1 MIMKKKR
8 ILWGLLILCCIL
20 FVRPTESKAADD
32 VYTININKTSP
43 AAAEKKLRKMKASST
58 QELQLMIDVTDEK
71 GYKKDFKEVDF
82 GNGLKMNVL
91 QQDIVD
97 SNEKIAKKK
106 LEQWLKKFQKLKANT
121 YGVLPIGY
129 SFNSNLYH
137 VSSGLYSAGGYVSDY
152 VNINTIFDKA
162 YDATEGKCEYLGNYF
177 DKIVEREQFS
187 YLDTYNGGKRIKID
201 TTNGIINITEMLK
214 DVPVKQYTKAEL
226 KKQSDSVRVQVLL
239 YGVSKATL
247 FTMSDDSTQKTK
259 DSFYDLAKGKAVM
272 SSSSK
277 YSYSNS
283 EYAYR
288 TWSRIAHRLSM
299 DIDVFGYKPYGGS
312 FNYPT
317 FGSIKAK
324 NSNGKWDYF
333 EIYDTTIQPQN
344 IYSDTYSYLC
354 DKPSSR
360 KEDEEKDAYNWITKG
375 KATEAD
381 SFFLKKAVKLFKDG
395 TYIDYLMEY
404 CGYGPNDKP
413 IKLKLVNQ
421 NKTKYGFTSAS
432 YTLNVYEDENQQ
444 TAWDWVLNK

>member
-20 FVRPTESKAADD
+20 FVRPTESKADDD
-32 VYTININKTSP
+32 VYTINISKTSP

-58 QELQLMIDVTDEK
+58 QKLRLTVDITNEK
-71 GYKKDFKEVDF
+71 GYKYEVEKVEIME
-82 GNGLKMNVL
+82 GLVVDVYDTEIMKFNSDIARKKML
-91 QQDIVD
+91 
-97 SNEKIAKKK
+97 
-106 LEQWLKKFQKLKANT
+106 QWLEKFQKLKANT
-121 YGVLPIGY
+121 YGVLPIHL
-129 SFNSNLYH
+129 SSNSN
-137 VSSGLYSAGGYVSDY
+137 VSMLSPGTYIYGSRCYVSDY

-239 YGVSKATL
+239 YGVSKAQL
-247 FTMSDDSTQKTK
+247 FTINYDATKKTK
-259 DSFYDLAKGKAVM
+259 DSLYDLARGTGVICPNEPNEAFSRGKAYELWGHLM
-272 SSSSK
+272 SHL
-277 YSYSNS
+277 SN
-283 EYAYR
+283 
-288 TWSRIAHRLSM
+288 
-299 DIDVFGYKPYGGS
+299 DIYIYWFDGATLGGH
-312 FNYPT
+312 T
-317 FGSIKAK
+317 FGTLKVK
-324 NSNGKWDYF
+324 NSSDKWDYF
-333 EIYDTTIQPQN
+333 EFYDTTIRPEN
-344 IYSDTYSYLC
+344 TTSGTFSYLN
-354 DKPSSR
+354 DHPSAR
-360 KEDEEKDAYNWITKG
+360 KEGSGKDIYNWITKG

-381 SFFLKKAVKLFKDG
+381 SFFLKKALKLLGDG
-395 TYIDYLMEY
+395 TYVDYLMEH
-404 CGYGPNDKP
+404 CGYCPNDKP

>member
-32 VYTININKTSP
+32 VYTINISKTSP
-43 AAAEKKLRKMKASST
+43 AAAEKKLRKVKASST
-58 QELQLMIDVTDEK
+58 QELQLTVDITNEK
-71 GYKKDFKEVDF
+71 GYKYEIGDSGIFD
-82 GNGLKMNVL
+82 GLT
-91 QQDIVD
+91 IR
-97 SNEKIAKKK
+97 SNSEIARKK
-106 LEQWLKKFQKLKANT
+106 LLQWLKKFQKLKANT
-121 YGVLPIGY
+121 YGILPIEYY
-129 SFNSNLYH
+129 SNCKINLISPGTYKLYQANS
-137 VSSGLYSAGGYVSDY
+137 YVSDY

-162 YDATEGKCEYLGNYF
+162 YDATEGKCEYRGNYF

-239 YGVSKATL
+239 YGVSKAQL
-247 FTMSDDSTQKTK
+247 FTISYDSTK
-259 DSFYDLAKGKAVM
+259 
-272 SSSSK
+272 SSK
-277 YSYSNS
+277 KSLYDIANGKGVMYPKKND
-283 EYAYR
+283 ELWNRREAYQI
-288 TWSRIAHRLSM
+288 WIRLARCLSI
-299 DIDVFGYKPYGGS
+299 DIDFYSLYGGPVS
-312 FNYPT
+312 PT
-317 FGSIKAK
+317 AGTIKAK
-324 NSNGKWDYF
+324 NSSEKWDYF
-333 EIYDTTIQPQN
+333 EVYNTTIQPEN
-344 IYSDTYSYLC
+344 TASNTASFLNDY
-354 DKPSSR
+354 PSRR
-360 KEDEEKDAYNWITKG
+360 KENTVKGIYNWIAKG

-381 SFFLKKAVKLFKDG
+381 SFFLKKALKLLGDG
-395 TYIDYLMEY
+395 TYVDYLMEH

-413 IKLKLVNQ
+413 IKLKLVNK